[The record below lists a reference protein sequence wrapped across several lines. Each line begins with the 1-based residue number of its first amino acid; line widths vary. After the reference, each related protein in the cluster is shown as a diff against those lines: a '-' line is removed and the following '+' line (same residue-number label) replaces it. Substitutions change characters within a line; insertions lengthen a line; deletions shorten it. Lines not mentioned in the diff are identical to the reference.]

1 MNVLYSK
8 VSFRIIGEGSQARKH
23 TPIYLKKPGAFIL
36 EEGLNP
42 LTESFKI
49 DYFIA
54 TTNKWMREVFK
65 ELGIQ
70 KKSSTIVSR
79 HTVATHLK
87 FAGASKEYIQESL
100 GYSSIKTTENYLDS
114 FEREIKKEFAERLS
128 SIFK

>member
-1 MNVLYSK
+1 
-8 VSFRIIGEGSQARKH
+8 
-23 TPIYLKKPGAFIL
+23 
-36 EEGLNP
+36 
-42 LTESFKI
+42 
-49 DYFIA
+49 
-54 TTNKWMREVFK
+54 MREVFK

-100 GYSSIKTTENYLDS
+100 GHSSIKITENYLDS